1 MTYIN
6 VLSTLVSVA
15 FLGSGIAKL
24 AYVPKVIEQL
34 TNARYPAIVPI
45 GMRIPHI
52 TDVFRSLHA
61 GEIGHFTLGLLSA
74 GVPKQSRNTERLRR
88 FHGFSPTGPVLGPKF
103 EDGTRSV
110 AATSVLCSATLTLDL
125 LGPDSNLAGSVRAR
139 TWIRS
144 CLLSLSHRA
153 RRSRAR

>member
-1 MTYIN
+1 MS
-6 VLSTLVSVA
+6 LARGL
-15 FLGSGIAKL
+15 SGISWQRNRKTGLCAEGDR
-24 AYVPKVIEQL
+24 ATHQC
-34 TNARYPAIVPI
+34 RYPASVPI

-103 EDGTRSV
+103 EDPTRSV

-153 RRSRAR
+153 RRVRAR